1 MRMFGRTQL
10 GRVSARRIRGRRR
23 GRHKVGV
30 SFTPRRA
37 KSKYEKT
44 APRGLL
50 GGAGKKPSSP
60 RAKSR
65 PVRLGTESSGATAVG
80 CDLKYDCVKITEI
93 TGHDHRMTKRAEVL
107 IQAIIHSELL
117 RQDRRGQIRGARW
130 KTSAAKA
137 VIGDVVLLTWSAS
150 KSRVVHG
157 GGPVLARAQK
167 DRQGRRL

>member
-1 MRMFGRTQL
+1 
-10 GRVSARRIRGRRR
+10 
-23 GRHKVGV
+23 
-30 SFTPRRA
+30 
-37 KSKYEKT
+37 
-44 APRGLL
+44 
-50 GGAGKKPSSP
+50 
-60 RAKSR
+60 
-65 PVRLGTESSGATAVG
+65 
-80 CDLKYDCVKITEI
+80 
-93 TGHDHRMTKRAEVL
+93 MTKRAEVL